1 MNEKLETMTV
11 QLKKPSPVAD
21 FLRRLIREKPLGAFC
36 GFIILFIFLIAVFA
50 DFIIPYGIHQAH
62 FDAIPEGPS
71 ARFWLG
77 TDEIGAD
84 VLSRIIW
91 GARVTILVG
100 LITTMLHVIVA
111 LFIGV
116 PTGFFGGKLDLTVQ
130 RFVDAWMAF
139 PSLLIII
146 TFMALLGRGSL
157 QLVLVLGISIG
168 IVNSRVIR
176 SAVIAIK
183 ANEYVVAAR
192 AIGNSHFR
200 ILLRHIL
207 PNIFATVIVLFT
219 ITIGNVIIAEAGLSF
234 LGYGLS
240 HGTPSWGGM
249 LNWEGRQYMESNP
262 GLAFWPGLS
271 LMITVFSINMFGDA
285 LRDLLDPRLRGGQ
298 GSFGAAKKRKRGFF
312 ARFFGKK

>member
-1 MNEKLETMTV
+1 MNEK
-11 QLKKPSPVAD
+11 AD
-21 FLRRLIREKPLGAFC
+21 FLRRLIREKPMGAFC

-50 DFIIPYGIHQAH
+50 DFIIPYGIHKAH
-62 FDAIPEGPS
+62 FDAILEGPS

-100 LITTMLHVIVA
+100 LITTTLHVIVA
-111 LFIGV
+111 LLIGV
-116 PTGFFGGKLDLTVQ
+116 PTGFFGGKLDLTAQ

-139 PSLLIII
+139 PGLLIII
-146 TFMALLGRGSL
+146 TFMALLGRGSI
-157 QLVLVLGISIG
+157 QLVLVLGISTG

-183 ANEYVVAAR
+183 ANEYVVAAH

-240 HGTPSWGGM
+240 HGTPSWG
-249 LNWEGRQYMESNP
+249 L
-262 GLAFWPGLS
+262 
-271 LMITVFSINMFGDA
+271 T
-285 LRDLLDPRLRGGQ
+285 LDT
-298 GSFGAAKKRKRGFF
+298 SFDVQREVRVIGNTKREK
-312 ARFFGKK
+312 